1 VIDLSGINGIGA
13 DGKFG
18 DVYDLNGRKLTPEM
32 ISKGGKAKRI
42 YIIDG
47 RKFVK

>member
-1 VIDLSGINGIGA
+1 LHDI
-13 DGKFG
+13 
-18 DVYDLNGRKLTPEM
+18 YDLQGRKLTPEM